1 MRLPGAFCAGTAPGT
16 TDPLRKFAGKD
27 EKMQKDGN
35 ELFLKRFFKIY
46 KKQKTPQNGAMQ
58 HFVIFLKEK

>member
-1 MRLPGAFCAGTAPGT
+1 
-16 TDPLRKFAGKD
+16 
-27 EKMQKDGN
+27 MQKDGN

-46 KKQKTPQNGAMQ
+46 KKQKTLQNEAMQ